1 MTIKAL
7 SLGIIVSVTT
17 FVTGCSSLYPP
28 GMPSLDTGKS
38 VKLVKAVPG
47 RDYTVVPIDFNIIR
61 KIKGHYKHNNK
72 MRATRKG
79 HARGAGGYK
88 YILAPQD
95 ILSITVWDHPELTIP
110 AGEFRSATSAGHQ
123 IGPDGTIFFP
133 YAGRIRAGGR
143 TTAQVRTELEKKLAK
158 FITKPQVGVAVA
170 AYRSQKTFISGK
182 VNKPGT
188 YPVTDVPLTI
198 RGIIAK
204 SGGLSKDAA
213 DTALFIHNKKQIPID
228 LEALYRKGDNSQ
240 NYVMRSGDSLHIDKL
255 DPYKKVFV
263 MGEVLNPG
271 NVTIDRFGL
280 SLAEALSTAKGVNE
294 ETANPMGVFV
304 VRQVNPKKPTIYQLQ
319 MTSVHAMALAEQF
332 SLQPRDVVYVTATPI
347 TRWNR
352 VISKLLPTFTSAGAA
367 RAVVK

>member
-7 SLGIIVSVTT
+7 SLGMIVSVTA

-28 GMPSLDTGKS
+28 GMPSLDTGKT

-47 RDYTVVPIDFNIIR
+47 RDYTVVPIDYNVIR
-61 KIKGHYKHNNK
+61 HLKGRYRHNNK

-79 HARGAGGYK
+79 HAKEVGAYK

-110 AGEFRSATSAGHQ
+110 AGEFRSATSAGHR

-133 YAGRIRAGGR
+133 YAGRIKAAGR
-143 TTAQVRTELEKKLAK
+143 TTAQVRADLEKKLAK

-170 AYRSQKTFISGK
+170 AYRSQKTFVSGE

-188 YPVTDVPLTI
+188 YPITDVPLTI
-198 RGIIAK
+198 RDIIAK
-204 SGGLSKDAA
+204 SGGLSEEAA
-213 DTALFIHNKKQIPID
+213 DTGLLIHNKKQIPID
-228 LEALYRKGDNSQ
+228 LDALYRKGDNSQ
-240 NYVMRSGDSLHIDKL
+240 NYVLRNGDSLHIDKL
-255 DPYKKVFV
+255 DPFKKVFV
-263 MGEVLNPG
+263 MGEVLKPG

-280 SLAEALSTAKGVNE
+280 TLAEALSTAQGVNE

-304 VRQVNPKKPTIYQLQ
+304 IRQVNPRKPTIYQLQ

-332 SLQPRDVVYVTATPI
+332 SLQPRDVVYVTATPV

-352 VISKLLPTFTSAGAA
+352 VISKLLPTFTTAGSA
-367 RAVVK
+367 RAIVK

>member
-1 MTIKAL
+1 MTIKSL
-7 SLGIIVSVTT
+7 SLGIFITATSLL
-17 FVTGCSSLYPP
+17 TGCSSLYPP
-28 GMPSLDTGKS
+28 GMPTLDTGKP
-38 VKLVKAVPG
+38 VRLVKAVPG
-47 RDYTVVPIDFNIIR
+47 KDFTVVPIDYNVVR
-61 KIKGHYKHNNK
+61 KTKGRYRHNNK
-72 MRATRKG
+72 MRATPKG
-79 HARGAGGYK
+79 HARGTGGYK
-88 YILAPQD
+88 YILASQD

-133 YAGRIRAGGR
+133 YAGKIKAAGR
-143 TTAQVRTELEKKLAK
+143 TTAQVRVVLEKKLAQ

-170 AYRSQKTFISGK
+170 AYRSQKTFVSGQVK
-182 VNKPGT
+182 NPGT
-188 YPVTDVPLTI
+188 YPVNDVPLTI
-198 RGIIAK
+198 RDIITK
-204 SGGLSKDAA
+204 SGGLTKDAA
-213 DTALFIHNKKQIPID
+213 DSALLIQKRKSIPID
-228 LEALYRKGDNSQ
+228 LEALFRKGDNSQ
-240 NYVMRSGDSLHIDKL
+240 NYVMRGGDSLHIDKI

-304 VRQVNPKKPTIYQLQ
+304 VRQENPRRPTIYQLQ

-332 SLQPRDVVYVTATPI
+332 SLQPRDVVYVTATPL